1 MSGEKGGACSPPIPM
16 LHSLRVSS
24 VPWGKTRRYHNTY
37 EPRLADTKSKS
48 AYSPAQ
54 CPRSFQSWL
63 LGPSAR
69 KCHFSLRHLTPYHS
83 FQIPHLFFTLKSAPG
98 TTFKKKKKKKSHL
111 SSSSSNPTLESNIM
125 FLGDTGLMPT
135 PQVPS
140 EFSKCV

>member
-54 CPRSFQSWL
+54 CPGSFQSWL

-83 FQIPHLFFTLKSAPG
+83 FQIPHLFSTLKSAPG
-98 TTFKKKKKKKSHL
+98 TTFKKKKKKKKPPQLFLFKPNLRIQYYVPWGYRSHAH
-111 SSSSSNPTLESNIM
+111 SPGT
-125 FLGDTGLMPT
+125 F
-135 PQVPS
+135 
-140 EFSKCV
+140 